1 MKMKEAFSV
10 QFHGLRQ
17 MGEELSILSS
27 YGELLLDSFTVSEP
41 GQPPKS
47 YTDFQRTLAIRDEC
61 DKALANYPKAEGLIP
76 KPSIALEESTLSRTG
91 STISSFG
98 QTHKGDIDALTSGDG
113 GPSGSAAMLSPAL
126 SPEAQ
131 KADKPQ
137 QGPDLTSHLNN
148 TPVAAVMSPPHDA
161 AGGPSPAPGGVS
173 SPMPG
178 AAAGAPPSPPAPA
191 SGASAPIEP
200 TVAETGIPASG
211 TNGPAEGQLKPRRPS
226 QLASGML
233 PPAAGTVDVPGGMP
247 EEEAVADEG
256 ADSGR
261 ASTSATKPPAY
272 TPEDAAAHQPGP
284 EKKL

>member
-1 MKMKEAFSV
+1 MKRMKMKEAFSV

-27 YGELLLDSFTVSEP
+27 YGELLLDSFAVSEP
-41 GQPPKS
+41 GQPSKS

-61 DKALANYPKAEGLIP
+61 DKALANYPKEEGLIP

-113 GPSGSAAMLSPAL
+113 GPSGSGAMLSPAL
-126 SPEAQ
+126 SPEAKKTD
-131 KADKPQ
+131 KAH

-148 TPVAAVMSPPHDA
+148 TPVAAVMSPPNDA
-161 AGGPSPAPGGVS
+161 AGGPSPAPGGAP

-178 AAAGAPPSPPAPA
+178 AAGAPQSPPAAA
-191 SGASAPIEP
+191 SGPVEP

-226 QLASGML
+226 QPASGML

-247 EEEAVADEG
+247 EEEAVVEEG
-256 ADSGR
+256 ADLGR

-272 TPEDAAAHQPGP
+272 TPEDAAAHTPGP
-284 EKKL
+284 EKNL